1 MIVLFYS
8 QQCQHSKNVIM
19 TIQKSS
25 IQNDIKMFCIDGF
38 QPLPSYLTHVPTL
51 KIYPS
56 TLLIGDEIIEW
67 LEKNKPREEIRDQI
81 ANSTGDYTML
91 DDNTSNINEMDTLFN
106 SRISTPG
113 GQMPSK
119 DGPSTSSGPSFPQ
132 TEKLQSSNID
142 MAFEN
147 LMAQREKDIPNA
159 VKTI

>member
-8 QQCQHSKNVIM
+8 QHCQYSKNVIT

-25 IQNDIKMFCIDGF
+25 IQNDIKMFCVDGF
-38 QPLPSYLTHVPTL
+38 QPLPTYLTHVPTL

-56 TLLIGDEIIEW
+56 TMYVGNEIVDW
-67 LEKNKPREEIRDQI
+67 LEKNKPQEPIQDQI
-81 ANSTGDYTML
+81 ASSSGSYTM
-91 DDNTSNINEMDTLFN
+91 INEDNSNVNEIDTVYN

-119 DGPSTSSGPSFPQ
+119 DGPTSSSPFPQ
-132 TEKLQSSNID
+132 TEQMQTSNLD

-147 LMAQREKDIPNA
+147 MMAEREKSFPN
-159 VKTI
+159 KTTTI